1 MDDHIWYTTRILRLS
16 EVNSMSDNENKKVV
30 KNSVY
35 GEMLNKMKTSN
46 NSYQKGNKPKPQK
59 GHSSQGVVKRT
70 GRGR

>member
-1 MDDHIWYTTRILRLS
+1 
-16 EVNSMSDNENKKVV
+16 MSDDNNKKVV

-35 GEMLNKMKTSN
+35 GEMLNKVKTSN
-46 NSYQKGNKPKPQK
+46 NSYQKGNKLKSQK

>member
-1 MDDHIWYTTRILRLS
+1 
-16 EVNSMSDNENKKVV
+16 MSDDNNKKVV

-35 GEMLNKMKTSN
+35 GEMLSKMKTSN
-46 NSYQKGNKPKPQK
+46 NSYQKGNNPKPQK